1 MNIILFGAPGSGKGT
16 QAVVLSERLKLSKI
30 SLGDI
35 LRKEVKANSSIGQEV
50 KAYMSEGQL
59 VPDELVARVIE
70 SNIDSGD
77 FILDGYPRNVAQA
90 EKLEEIL
97 KVRDLT
103 VDRFVYMDVNR
114 ETVLDRL
121 TKRMVCKSCG
131 ANYHLKN
138 MPPKKEGICDS
149 CGSDLT
155 QRKDDTPEVILKR
168 WEVFLKESS
177 KLVDFYQKRG
187 KLFKVDANI
196 DKDLVFEKIKAEVIA
211 ESNDGN

>member
-16 QAVVLSERLKLSKI
+16 QAIVMSEQLGLRRI

-35 LRKEVKANSSIGQEV
+35 LRKEVKEDTDIGQEV
-50 KAYMSEGQL
+50 KSYMNQGQL

-70 SNIDSGD
+70 NHIDSKG

-90 EKLEEIL
+90 KKLEDIL
-97 KVRDLT
+97 KNQGLAIDL
-103 VDRFVYMDVNR
+103 FVYMDVSR
-114 ETVLDRL
+114 ETVVDRL
-121 TKRMVCKSCG
+121 TKRIVCKSCG

-149 CGSDLT
+149 CSNELV

-177 KLVDFYQKRG
+177 KLVNFYKSRG
-187 KLFKVDANI
+187 NLFKVDANF
-196 DKDLVFEKIKAEVIA
+196 DKDLVFEKIKAEVK
-211 ESNDGN
+211 

>member
-16 QAVVLSERLKLSKI
+16 QAVVLTERLNLKRI

-35 LRKEVKANSSIGQEV
+35 LRKEVKENSDIGQEV
-50 KAYMSEGQL
+50 KIYMSEGQL

-70 SNIDSGD
+70 NNIDSKG

-97 KVRDLT
+97 EKQGLT
-103 VDRFVYMDVNR
+103 INSFVYMDVNR
-114 ETVLDRL
+114 ETVIDRL
-121 TKRMVCKSCG
+121 TKRIVCKSCG

-138 MPPKKEGICDS
+138 MPPKEEGVCDS

-211 ESNDGN
+211 EGNPSN